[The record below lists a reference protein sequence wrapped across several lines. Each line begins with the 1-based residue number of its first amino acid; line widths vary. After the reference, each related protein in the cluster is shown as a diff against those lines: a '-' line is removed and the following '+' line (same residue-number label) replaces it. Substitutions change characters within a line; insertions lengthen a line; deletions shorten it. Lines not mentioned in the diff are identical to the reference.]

1 MGSIVGPVPA
11 NITASA
17 QLGAFQ
23 NQIWPLGLDLGR
35 CVFHQSLGV
44 WEADPNTSFLQGMLV
59 SRNTTTGL
67 IDVCTGY
74 DAFGI
79 AKWNKISAYYAVQID
94 EPHTFTGVA
103 GAQTITLNYG
113 NATNTRVALAA
124 GATASSQLCTY
135 ATDWTSSG
143 GSAAANNTSGNIT
156 QVNGSAKITNG
167 VTVYVTY
174 TFALTA
180 QQALNTQGV
189 NFWNQIDDVSI
200 QDGRITIITD
210 WSIIFTTMYDTS
222 QFYTLT
228 GANSN
233 LYAGGISVTTGG
245 PTALGNAGLF
255 TNSTTDGGNFV
266 GRVMQLPSPGDPFL
280 GITFAGGPFAY
291 ASSAGGLGQ
300 ITG

>member
-1 MGSIVGPVPA
+1 
-11 NITASA
+11 
-17 QLGAFQ
+17 
-23 NQIWPLGLDLGR
+23 
-35 CVFHQSLGV
+35 
-44 WEADPNTSFLQGMLV
+44 MLV

-74 DAFGI
+74 DVFGI

-94 EPHTFTGVA
+94 EPHTFTGTP
-103 GAQTITLNYG
+103 GSQTITLNYG
-113 NATNTRVALAA
+113 NATNTRVALVA
-124 GATASSQLCTY
+124 GATSSAQITTY
-135 ATDWTSSG
+135 TTDWTSSA
-143 GSAAANNTSGNIT
+143 GSAAANNTSGVIT
-156 QVNGSAKITNG
+156 QVGASTKITNG

-189 NFWNQIDDVSI
+189 NFWNQTDDVSI

-210 WSIIFTTMYDTS
+210 WSVIFTTMYDTT

-228 GANSN
+228 GTNSN
-233 LYAGGISVTTGG
+233 LYAGGVSVNTGG

-255 TNSTTDGGNFV
+255 TNSATDGGNFV
-266 GRVMQLPSPGDPFL
+266 GRVIQLPSPGDPFL
-280 GITFAGGPFAY
+280 GITFSGGPFAY
-291 ASSAGGLGQ
+291 STTAGGVGQ